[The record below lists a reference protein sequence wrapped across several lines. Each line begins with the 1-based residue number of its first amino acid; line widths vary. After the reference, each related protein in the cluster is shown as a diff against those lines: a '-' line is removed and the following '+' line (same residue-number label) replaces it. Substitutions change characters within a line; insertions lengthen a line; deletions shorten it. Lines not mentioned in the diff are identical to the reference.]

1 LAEHYDVI
9 VTGGGLVGA
18 TAALAL
24 ARQGRSVALVDR
36 QQPVIRAGTLGF
48 DLRTV
53 ALNEASEHLLTELG
67 VWHRLEPCRYRR
79 VVVWEE
85 NGTAMLTFRAE
96 DAGADSLGALVETG
110 PATAKV
116 WEVAG
121 EEPHLAYVQGEVTA
135 VQTVDEAVGRAGR
148 PVHQRAAP
156 GVTVVLGDRS
166 LRGHLLLAAD
176 GSESTVRRLLGVP
189 VELQPTPHAAVVTI
203 AETAESHGGAAYQR
217 FLRDGPLA
225 LLPLPS
231 RAGRHFCSVVWS
243 QSHVEAERRMQL
255 DERAFRAE
263 LEWASESRLGAVRA
277 VDRRVTF
284 VLRQQLSSTF
294 FPAPGVVLLGDAA
307 RVLHPLAGQGVNVG
321 LEDVR
326 ELAALAAA
334 LDASDLGDPLLWRG
348 YARRR
353 RLRARLMLRAM
364 DLFRT
369 AYALDGPVLQ
379 WLRNVAVS
387 TLDGVPRA
395 KRSLIDEAR
404 GRGAFSLRDRR

>member
-1 LAEHYDVI
+1 LAEQYDVI
-9 VTGGGLVGA
+9 VIGGGLVGA

-36 QQPVIRAGTLGF
+36 QRPVIRPGTLGF

-53 ALNEASEHLLTELG
+53 ALNEASERLLAELG
-67 VWHRLEPCRYRR
+67 VWHRLDACRYRR

-85 NGTAMLTFRAE
+85 TGTAMLTFRAE

-121 EEPHLAYVQGEVTA
+121 DEPGLEYVQGEVTA
-135 VQTVDEAVGRAGR
+135 VETAAEAQNAWRAHR
-148 PVHQRAAP
+148 RSAA

-176 GSESTVRRLLGVP
+176 GSESTVRRLLGVTTQ
-189 VELQPTPHAAVVTI
+189 LQPTPHDAVVTI
-203 AETAESHGGAAYQR
+203 AETTEPHGGAAYQR

-231 RAGRHFCSVVWS
+231 RDGRHFCSVVWS
-243 QSHVEAERRMQL
+243 QSHVEAERRTQL
-255 DERAFRAE
+255 GDRAFRAE

-294 FPAPGVVLLGDAA
+294 FPAPGIVLLGDAA

-321 LEDVR
+321 LEDVG
-326 ELAALAAA
+326 ELVALAAA
-334 LDASDLGDPLLWRG
+334 LDPEDLGDPLLWRG

-387 TLDGVPRA
+387 TLDAVPRA
-395 KRSLIDEAR
+395 KRTLINEAR
-404 GRGAFSLRDRR
+404 GRGAFSLRDER